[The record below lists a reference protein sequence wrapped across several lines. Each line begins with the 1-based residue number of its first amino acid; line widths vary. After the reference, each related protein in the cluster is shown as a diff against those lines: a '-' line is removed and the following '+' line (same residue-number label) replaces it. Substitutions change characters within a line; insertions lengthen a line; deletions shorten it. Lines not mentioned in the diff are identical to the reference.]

1 MIADRI
7 YQESM
12 LAPDCCTSTG
22 GPQIPS
28 LSSLFL
34 TPRSCHC
41 RHQNRPLYSSATL
54 PDTAVCLLYLAHPL
68 AGFPGRTAELRDEW
82 EETSFRLERLQAAVQ
97 CVDQE
102 QNGLSRRQIPK
113 WTVPYTPSWTPDSVL
128 ASTSKAQVA
137 IIRYSSNQDS
147 PPTR

>member
-1 MIADRI
+1 MIAARI

-12 LAPDCCTSTG
+12 PYPYCCTSTE
-22 GPQIPS
+22 GPQIPY

-54 PDTAVCLLYLAHPL
+54 PDTAVCLLYLAHPF

-102 QNGLSRRQIPK
+102 AERSVQAANTQVDCSLHTKLDSRQCLSFHLQ
-113 WTVPYTPSWTPDSVL
+113 
-128 ASTSKAQVA
+128 STSRHHKVFF
-137 IIRYSSNQDS
+137 
-147 PPTR
+147 